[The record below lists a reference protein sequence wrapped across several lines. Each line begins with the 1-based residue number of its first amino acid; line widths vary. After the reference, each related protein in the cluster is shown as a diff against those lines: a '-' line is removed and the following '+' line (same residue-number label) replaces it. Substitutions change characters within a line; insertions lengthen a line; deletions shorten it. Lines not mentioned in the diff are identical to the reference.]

1 MTYRLVSEQQVTRY
15 QRETYRITQQRLTTL
30 WTRYDNDFQKG
41 NQTDFNN
48 EYTSILSG
56 ELCQWQNDFSLLF
69 LCNTETRNFTRN
81 NRKLSPLVYRILTQW
96 GWFSCSTAHLHVT
109 IFIVLILNNIHTY
122 IYRMKTFRLYKYDI
136 LR

>member
-1 MTYRLVSEQQVTRY
+1 MKVQHFYRLVPALCKEAATVKMTYRLVSEQQVTRY

-56 ELCQWQNDFSLLF
+56 ELCQWQNEFSLLF
-69 LCNTETRNFTRN
+69 LCNTETVAISHEIIGNYLPWFT
-81 NRKLSPLVYRILTQW
+81 
-96 GWFSCSTAHLHVT
+96 GF
-109 IFIVLILNNIHTY
+109 
-122 IYRMKTFRLYKYDI
+122 
-136 LR
+136 